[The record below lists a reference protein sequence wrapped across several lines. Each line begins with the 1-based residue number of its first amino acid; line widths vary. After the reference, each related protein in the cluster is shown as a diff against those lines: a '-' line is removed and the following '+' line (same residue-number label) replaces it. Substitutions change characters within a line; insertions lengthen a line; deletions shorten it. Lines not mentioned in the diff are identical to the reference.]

1 LNRDF
6 TVRIVSLTQAPLSA
20 AAAAVT
26 GLAAFAAV
34 AMDAGWQFVRHGTVM
49 AHEGAHAVLGSLA
62 FRKVSGVTLNA
73 DATGA
78 TDMRGGGCLGGIFI
92 GFAGYAGPSLF
103 GLGAARLIPETRDL
117 KRGQPERVHRRVAR
131 DGYPFCGRMQ
141 QGPLHV

>member
-1 LNRDF
+1 MNRDF

-20 AAAAVT
+20 AAATVT

-78 TDMRGGGCLGGIFI
+78 TDMRGGGCLGGICQTD
-92 GFAGYAGPSLF
+92 GCHLNHGQ
-103 GLGAARLIPETRDL
+103 PETRDL
-117 KRGQPERVHRRVAR
+117 KRGQPKRVHRRVAR